1 MNRPM
6 MTLAA
11 LALLAG
17 CGGQQAESPMAGMTA
32 EEHARMMAGGTQ
44 GMVDSTGDAIR
55 QPVHLTAAQERALG
69 VVYATVTRE
78 PITRT
83 IRTVGQIQ
91 APETAIRE
99 VTTKVEGFVEALA
112 VNATGE
118 SVRRGQPL
126 VTLYSPVLVAAQEEL
141 LTARRLAASL
151 DSARAPEAWRNAQAM
166 LEAARRRLAWWDV
179 PDEWI
184 AQVERSGTVQ
194 RLLTLRAPA
203 GGVVLEKMVVPGAR
217 VMPGMPLYRL
227 ADLAEVWIEGEVFE
241 QDLRFVR
248 TGAEA
253 HIEVSAYPGQHL
265 MGRVSFVYPTL
276 DPMSRTNRIRISMP
290 NPGLRLKPGMF
301 ATVYLDVALGQAIMV
316 PMQAVIATGERN
328 LVFVREEGMLVP
340 RNVVVGV
347 RSGEWIEV
355 LDGLAVGET
364 IVRAATFLVDAE
376 SRLGSTGP
384 AMPGMQHGTVGPAAP
399 PDSSEHR
406 HD

>member
-55 QPVHLTAAQERALG
+55 QPVHLTSAQERALG

-126 VTLYSPVLVAAQEEL
+126 VTLYSPALVAAQEEL
-141 LTARRLAASL
+141 LTGRRLAASL

-194 RLLTLRAPA
+194 RTLTLRAPA

-241 QDLRFVR
+241 QYLRFVR

-253 HIEVSAYPGQHL
+253 HI
-265 MGRVSFVYPTL
+265 
-276 DPMSRTNRIRISMP
+276 
-290 NPGLRLKPGMF
+290 
-301 ATVYLDVALGQAIMV
+301 
-316 PMQAVIATGERN
+316 
-328 LVFVREEGMLVP
+328 
-340 RNVVVGV
+340 
-347 RSGEWIEV
+347 
-355 LDGLAVGET
+355 
-364 IVRAATFLVDAE
+364 
-376 SRLGSTGP
+376 
-384 AMPGMQHGTVGPAAP
+384 
-399 PDSSEHR
+399 
-406 HD
+406 